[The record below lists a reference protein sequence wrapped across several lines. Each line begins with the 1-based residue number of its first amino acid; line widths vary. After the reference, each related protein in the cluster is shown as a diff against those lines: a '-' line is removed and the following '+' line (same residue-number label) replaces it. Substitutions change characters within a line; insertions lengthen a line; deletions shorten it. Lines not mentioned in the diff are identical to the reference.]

1 MRSRAASVK
10 KVLVTR
16 AKPRTFPLRVG
27 DYTFGVRLPR
37 PMTAREYEARYR
49 DEVKW
54 LRRYYCTLF
63 AFWKSCRFKRCRKGR
78 VCAGNALECL
88 KRHEA
93 FVSREKQFAARESVL
108 AATPKNIGAP
118 ERLARQAMPAGL
130 CG

>member
-1 MRSRAASVK
+1 
-10 KVLVTR
+10 
-16 AKPRTFPLRVG
+16 
-27 DYTFGVRLPR
+27 
-37 PMTAREYEARYR
+37 MTAREYEARYR

-93 FVSREKQFAARESVL
+93 FVSREKQFAARQDVL

-130 CG
+130 WGDREYTVSPRGLTGNHGGANVIASRRRGG